1 MFTYRVQYIAND
13 GKPCAFKFKSET
25 VLRNT
30 FNCYCKL
37 HMEMWEAAKK
47 FMADPDSTMAKH
59 GGFDGW
65 YGLRRIENTNTGH
78 VIRFTN

>member
-37 HMEMWEAAKK
+37 HMEMWEAAKNSWQTQTALWQS
-47 FMADPDSTMAKH
+47 MEASMV
-59 GGFDGW
+59 GMGFA
-65 YGLRRIENTNTGH
+65 GLKTPTQDM
-78 VIRFTN
+78 